1 METEKPNFFNHVF
14 NFETESKN
22 ETVNIIQYSVLGVVF
37 IILLNKAVQTYM
49 PELDRDKGTI
59 AILAEILIQV
69 IVLFLGVLFIHR
81 IITFI
86 PTVSGAPYS
95 DLNIIT
101 TILPVLIVML
111 SVSKLG
117 EKVALL
123 MDRLFQG
130 STPTNTKA
138 APKQQPNQEMNMS
151 PQILPPGLNT
161 SNPMA
166 TPEPDF
172 ILIFKTAEAPT
183 VIVISSKPINEITS
197 TSPCFALIAYLPSTS
212 V

>member
-22 ETVNIIQYSVLGVVF
+22 EMVNIIQYSVLGVIFVT
-37 IILLNKAVQTYM
+37 LLNKGVQTYM
-49 PELDRDKGTI
+49 PELDKDKGTV
-59 AILAEILIQV
+59 AILVEILIQV
-69 IVLFLGVLFIHR
+69 IILFLGVLFIHR

-86 PTVSGAPYS
+86 PTVSGAPYT
-95 DLNIIT
+95 DLNLIT

-117 EKVALL
+117 EKVSIL
-123 MDRLFQG
+123 MERLFKG
-130 STPTNTKA
+130 STTTNVKLT
-138 APKQQPNQEMNMS
+138 PKQPIGNEMS
-151 PQILPPGLNT
+151 GIPPQILPPGLNT

-172 ILIFKTAEAPT
+172 NSMF
-183 VIVISSKPINEITS
+183 SGNS
-197 TSPCFALIAYLPSTS
+197 TPLQNQQQSFEPVPSNFS
-212 V
+212 GSLF